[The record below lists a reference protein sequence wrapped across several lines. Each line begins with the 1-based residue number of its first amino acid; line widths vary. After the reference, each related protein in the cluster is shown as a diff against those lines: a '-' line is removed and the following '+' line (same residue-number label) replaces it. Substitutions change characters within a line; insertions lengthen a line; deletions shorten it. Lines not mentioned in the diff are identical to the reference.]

1 MATSGQVNFAVG
13 NGFFI
18 NNTSG
23 TNVNISRSSINTAIF
38 GVSKVPNLITAVYN
52 SSFSTTVINDIPQNF
67 VAAGL
72 NGVIRNI
79 NISSFISTIG
89 NGALQS
95 LPFNIRFANL
105 GSRNGPDY
113 SQVYDGFTQEI
124 LIYNRTL
131 TFAERQQ
138 VESYL
143 MSKWNI

>member
-1 MATSGQVNFAVG
+1 MSTGSQTNYTVG
-13 NGFFI
+13 NGFYI
-18 NNTSG
+18 TNTGG
-23 TNVNISRSSINTAIF
+23 TNVNIYRSSITTTIS
-38 GVSKVPNLITAVYN
+38 GVTKVPNLITAVYN
-52 SSFSTTVINDIPQNF
+52 SSFSTTLINDIPQNF
-67 VAAGL
+67 VAGGK
-72 NGVIRNI
+72 NGVISVR

-105 GSRNGPDY
+105 GNRGGADY
-113 SQVYDGFTQEI
+113 SQAYDGFTQEI

-131 TFAERQQ
+131 SFAERQQ